1 MRVVL
6 LISCLSFSFLWA
18 QDGFDSS
25 FSCKGRDTL
34 ETWQGLRYCIIE
46 STEGR
51 TPEKGDRLYVEYKG
65 YFSNGVVFDSSTSFN
80 FRLQKLEV
88 IRGWDIGFA
97 LLKEGESARFF
108 VPWKLAYGKHGR
120 PPMIPRKADLIFD
133 VKLTR
138 IKD

>member
-1 MRVVL
+1 MRI
-6 LISCLSFSFLWA
+6 LIVIAFLSFSHVWS
-18 QDGFDSS
+18 QTGFDSS
-25 FSCKGRDTL
+25 FSCAGKDTI

-46 STEGR
+46 STDGR
-51 TPEKGDRLYVEYKG
+51 VAEKGDRLYVQYKG
-65 YFSNGVVFDSSTSFN
+65 YFSNGVVFDSSMTFS

-97 LLKEGESARFF
+97 LLREGESARFF

-133 VKLTR
+133 VKLLR
-138 IKD
+138 IQD